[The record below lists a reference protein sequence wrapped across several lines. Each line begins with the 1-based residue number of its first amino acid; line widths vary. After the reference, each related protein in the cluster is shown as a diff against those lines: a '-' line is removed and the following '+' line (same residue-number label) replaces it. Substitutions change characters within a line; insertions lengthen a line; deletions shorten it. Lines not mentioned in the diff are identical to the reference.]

1 MSQKPHDRTL
11 AIDRSSLDTGRFRK
25 EHAALAERVRGAIEE
40 HPFTLDDATL
50 RITISIGIAACPAH
64 GRDIVS
70 LVRRADLALYR
81 AKEGGRNRTCVETED

>member
-11 AIDRSSLDTGRFRK
+11 AIDRSSLDAGRFRK
-25 EHAALAERVRGAIEE
+25 EHAALVVLQGAEIGRNFRMRRRPMIIGRGSGAEI
-40 HPFTLDDATL
+40 
-50 RITISIGIAACPAH
+50 RH

-81 AKEGGRNRTCVETED
+81 AKEGGRNRTCIETED